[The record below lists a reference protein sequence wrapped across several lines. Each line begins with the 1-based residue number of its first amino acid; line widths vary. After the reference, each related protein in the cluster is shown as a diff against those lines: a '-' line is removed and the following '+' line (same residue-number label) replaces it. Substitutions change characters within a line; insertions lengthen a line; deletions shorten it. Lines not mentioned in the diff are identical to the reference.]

1 MNVLSKLTKEYQRDL
16 VREEDGKIFEIDGEK
31 YVITF
36 ENQEFIKNLSPIDDE
51 NNYFIKR
58 EFAFLGGPVYMC
70 LVFKNN
76 KYDYYYISESNLKNS
91 PKHIVK
97 NSIKLLLESCYDSM
111 ETDFTELRII
121 DSLITDYNADL
132 DLEDD
137 YINITKSTK
146 CYNIEIGDKSVLVYW
161 DENDAKEDAI
171 QDVQANW
178 IYDCKNSISKDE
190 VERFRNTCSDD
201 WIDSD
206 AIIDYFKDYYIDY
219 FKDDYLKRSDRGEH
233 GCELYDRM
241 IEEDVIEDSSD
252 YFEIDRSKP
261 NFELQDYKEDLIEAL
276 MDNNEGMTREEA
288 LEIIEDYDND
298 EFIDQLLSFGLIE
311 ETEDYFELDYSS
323 PKFDEDEKI
332 EEMAEKMKDDI
343 DDPIDE
349 YISNFGE
356 LYSSF
361 YDLDKLA
368 EEIVDCDGIAHFL
381 SNRDEEGYEVEIDD
395 EDGTETTYYCYLN
408 D

>member
-36 ENQEFIKNLSPIDDE
+36 EKQEFIKNLSPIDDE

-58 EFAFLGGPVYMC
+58 EFAFLGGSVYMC
-70 LVFKNN
+70 LVCKNN
-76 KYDYYYISESNLKNS
+76 KYDYYYILESDLKNS
-91 PKHIVK
+91 PRHIVE
-97 NSIKLLLESCYDSM
+97 SGIKLILESCYDSV
-111 ETDFTELRII
+111 ETDFTELKII
-121 DSLITDYNADL
+121 DSLIIDYNVDFDL
-132 DLEDD
+132 KND
-137 YINITKSTK
+137 YIDVTKGTK
-146 CYNIEIGDKSVLVYW
+146 RYNIKIGNNLVLVYW
-161 DENDAKEDAI
+161 DEDDAREDAI
-171 QDVQANW
+171 QEVQNNW
-178 IYDCKNSISKDE
+178 MYDYKDSMSKDE
-190 VERFRNTCSDD
+190 VERLRNTCSDN

-206 AIIDYFKDYYIDY
+206 GIIDYYKDYYIEY
-219 FKDDYLKRSDRGEH
+219 FKDNYLKRSDGEH
-233 GCELYDRM
+233 GCELYDRL
-241 IEEDVIEDSSD
+241 IEKDVIEDSSD

-261 NFELQDYKEDLIEAL
+261 DFKPQDYKEDLIEAL
-276 MDNNEGMTREEA
+276 IDNNEGMTREEA
-288 LEIIEDYDND
+288 LETIEDYDND

-311 ETEDYFELDYSS
+311 ETEDYFKLDYNS

-332 EEMAEKMKDDI
+332 EEMAEKMTDDI

-356 LYSSF
+356 LYRSF

-368 EEIVDCDGIAHFL
+368 EEIVDCDGISHFL
-381 SNRDEEGYEVEIDD
+381 SNEDEEGCEVVIND